1 MEIIKLPS
9 PNYHV
14 SSQKIKAIVYH
25 GTAGSLWASINWL
38 RNPQPNNPK
47 ARVSANYVVG
57 KEGGAWEL
65 VDWLAGRRA
74 WANNIAEN
82 WDKSV
87 KWLVQAIEA
96 GQDLNSLTVSI
107 EHEATTWEM
116 EHRASMTDAQF
127 STSIELSAMILHAA
141 GLKATHETMLSHS
154 QISGT
159 RKFNCPGVIFVPAYQ
174 EQLIKR
180 HPELA

>member
-1 MEIIKLPS
+1 MDIVKLPS

-14 SSQKIKAIVYH
+14 SSAKIKAIVYH

-57 KEGGAWEL
+57 KDGGCWEL
-65 VDWLAGRRA
+65 VDWMAGRRA
-74 WANNIAEN
+74 WANGVVEN
-82 WDKSV
+82 PDRSV
-87 KWLVQAIEA
+87 KWLVEAIEK
-96 GQDLNSLTVSI
+96 GINPNDLTVSI

-116 EHRASMTDAQF
+116 EHRAKMTDAQF
-127 STSIELSAMILHAA
+127 NTSIELTALI
-141 GLKATHETMLSHS
+141 LKAARLTANHETMLSHS

-159 RKFNCPGVIFVPAYQ
+159 RKYNCPGVIFVPAYQ
-174 EQLIKR
+174 EVLIKR